1 MLNVEYFEIAKHN
14 KFRKPILKYIRVHA
28 NFYVYSYMAT
38 NPESPK
44 AQDIE
49 DLFDGNICR
58 CTGYRPILDAF
69 KSFAD
74 DANAE
79 MKDRLSKL
87 PSTAQRTC
95 PISQRTCVGHGHC
108 GSTQSTKEACAVKE
122 TVSRFGHHKNGI
134 IGSQKTSEG
143 NWLFPQSLNELMDI
157 FKTLPDD
164 NRYRLVAGN
173 TGTGI
178 YCGVS

>member
-1 MLNVEYFEIAKHN
+1 
-14 KFRKPILKYIRVHA
+14 
-28 NFYVYSYMAT
+28 MAT
-38 NPESPK
+38 NPESAK

-74 DANAE
+74 DASTE
-79 MKDRLSKL
+79 IKDRLGKL
-87 PSTAQRTC
+87 PEAAQKTC
-95 PISQRTCVGHGHC
+95 PITQRTCVGHGHC
-108 GSTQSTKEACAVKE
+108 GSGQVANESCAVKGKL
-122 TVSRFGHHKNGI
+122 SHHKNGV

-143 NWLFPQSLNELMDI
+143 NWLFPQSLNELIDI

-164 NRYRLVAGN
+164 NNYRLVAGN

-178 YCGVS
+178 DLLINILNRSHIN

>member
-1 MLNVEYFEIAKHN
+1 
-14 KFRKPILKYIRVHA
+14 
-28 NFYVYSYMAT
+28 MAA
-38 NPESPK
+38 NPEPPN

-74 DANAE
+74 DASAE
-79 MKDRLSKL
+79 LKDRLNKL
-87 PSTAQRTC
+87 PPTAQRKC
-95 PISQRTCVGHGHC
+95 PVSQRMCVGHEVCDATTGK
-108 GSTQSTKEACAVKE
+108 KEACSKKE
-122 TVSRFGHHKNGI
+122 SVSRFGHHKNGI

-157 FKTLPDD
+157 FKALPDD
-164 NRYRLVAGN
+164 NHYRLVAGN
-173 TGTGI
+173 TGTGKSI
-178 YCGVS
+178 PV

>member
-1 MLNVEYFEIAKHN
+1 
-14 KFRKPILKYIRVHA
+14 
-28 NFYVYSYMAT
+28 MAT
-38 NPESPK
+38 NPESAK

-74 DANAE
+74 DANTDI
-79 MKDRLSKL
+79 KDRLSKL
-87 PSTAQRTC
+87 SETAQKTC
-95 PISQRTCVGHGHC
+95 PISKRACVGHGHC
-108 GSTQSTKEACAVKE
+108 GNAEVANEACAVKAKL
-122 TVSRFGHHKNGI
+122 GHHKNGI

-143 NWLFPQSLNELMDI
+143 NWLFPQSLNELIDI
-157 FKTLPDD
+157 FKTFPDD
-164 NRYRLVAGN
+164 KKYRLVAGN

-178 YCGVS
+178 HLHIILNISYTKALI